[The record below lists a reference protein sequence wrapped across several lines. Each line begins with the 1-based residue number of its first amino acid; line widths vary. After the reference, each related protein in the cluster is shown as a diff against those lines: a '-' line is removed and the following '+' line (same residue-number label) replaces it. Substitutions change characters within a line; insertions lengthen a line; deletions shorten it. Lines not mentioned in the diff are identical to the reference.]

1 MADIEL
7 SGLPAHLSQTEAGRT
22 VTSLAGTANG
32 HEADPVVLAWALSSL
47 ANTAGVCR
55 DTRTQLAAARSAVE
69 VIRQAASAAPST
81 PQHRQDLVYLLANL
95 GHALTD
101 AGRFEAAA
109 RAFGEAIDV
118 QRLILSSGTAPEHE
132 SRSTLDS
139 LLADKAAA
147 KQAQL
152 LERPDRADSR
162 FVSRAPSG
170 SPWTSPSS
178 ASASSMQLAPNASPP
193 RSPHATRRTK

>member
-1 MADIEL
+1 MRAIDVTW
-7 SGLPAHLSQTEAGRT
+7 LPAHLSQSEAGRT
-22 VTSLAGTANG
+22 VTSLAGAANG
-32 HEADPVVLAWALSSL
+32 HEADPVVLAWALNTL

-55 DTRTQLAAARSAVE
+55 DTRTRLAAARSAVH
-69 VIRQAASAAPST
+69 VIRQAASAAPT
-81 PQHRQDLVYLLANL
+81 EPRHRQDLVYLLANL

-109 RAFGEAIDV
+109 RAFEEAIDV
-118 QRLILSSGTAPEHE
+118 QRLILAAGTAPNCD

-139 LLADKAAA
+139 LLEDEAAG

-152 LERPDRADSR
+152 LEQPERADSR

-178 ASASSMQLAPNASPP
+178 ASASTM
-193 RSPHATRRTK
+193 